1 MDTSIYQSKCTNN
14 GRNLLTYKQMRM
26 ANQRPLAISIL
37 DNFMESYTAWICFAD
52 IYQQIYQKLYV
63 NKIFVFVLRLD
74 FEIYRIAQ
82 SRTAFITP

>member
-37 DNFMESYTAWICFAD
+37 DNFMESYTAWIRFAD
-52 IYQQIYQKLYV
+52 IYQQNQKLYV
-63 NKIFVFVLRLD
+63 NKIFVFVLRHIRSHSHGLHL
-74 FEIYRIAQ
+74 
-82 SRTAFITP
+82 

>member
-1 MDTSIYQSKCTNN
+1 MDTSIYQSKSTNN

-52 IYQQIYQKLYV
+52 IYQQNQKLYV
-63 NKIFVFVLRLD
+63 NKIFVFVLRLH
-74 FEIYRIAQ
+74 FEIYQIAQ

>member
-37 DNFMESYTAWICFAD
+37 DNFMESYTAWIWFAD

-63 NKIFVFVLRLD
+63 NKIFVFVLRLH

-82 SRTAFITP
+82 SLTAFITP